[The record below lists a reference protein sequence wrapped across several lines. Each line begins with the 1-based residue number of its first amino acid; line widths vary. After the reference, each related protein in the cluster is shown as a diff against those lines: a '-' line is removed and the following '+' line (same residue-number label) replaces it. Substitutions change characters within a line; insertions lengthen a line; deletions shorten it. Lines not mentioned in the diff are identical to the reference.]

1 MIKIKS
7 TQTPQGEDPE
17 VIEFM
22 TEGKHYLKH
31 GSHYIVYDES
41 ELSGMEGC
49 TTTLKMTDD
58 VIKMRRYG
66 GATSELLFEKG
77 KRNSSDYVT
86 PYGTF
91 KLQILTREMEWHI
104 SEECKGKIYVKY
116 DLSMQSVMEST
127 NILDIEIL

>member
-1 MIKIKS
+1 
-7 TQTPQGEDPE
+7 
-17 VIEFM
+17 M

-49 TTTLKMTDD
+49 TTTLKMNDD
-58 VIKMRRYG
+58 GIKMRRYG
-66 GATSELLFEKG
+66 GANSELIFEKG

-91 KLQILTREMEWHI
+91 KLEILTREMEWHI
-104 SEECKGKIYVKY
+104 SEEW
-116 DLSMQSVMEST
+116 QR
-127 NILDIEIL
+127 